1 MPRLTPA
8 VWRSLDILELFLAED
23 SALSAPEITERTG
36 LPRTTVH
43 ELLVTLTARHYL
55 ARDEVSGRYR
65 LGLRLFQLGNAY
77 GERIDLVQ
85 AATEVARRVSVE
97 CNETVHVG
105 VRDGRNVVYIAKVD
119 STRAVRMVS
128 AVGRTLPAHCT
139 AVGKALLAQMGDEQV
154 ADVLSRTE
162 LVAHTEH
169 TITDPV
175 GYLRELRRVR
185 TRGYAL
191 DEGELELGVRC
202 VAVALQGGP
211 ARAALSISGPTTR
224 MTDELVEQVVPHL
237 RNAAAALVAELD
249 QAGGPAP
256 AGPARARTG

>member
-1 MPRLTPA
+1 P
-8 VWRSLDILELFLAED
+8 
-23 SALSAPEITERTG
+23 
-36 LPRTTVH
+36 
-43 ELLVTLTARHYL
+43 
-55 ARDEVSGRYR
+55 
-65 LGLRLFQLGNAY
+65 
-77 GERIDLVQ
+77 
-85 AATEVARRVSVE
+85 
-97 CNETVHVG
+97 
-105 VRDGRNVVYIAKVD
+105 
-119 STRAVRMVS
+119 
-128 AVGRTLPAHCT
+128 HCT

-175 GYLRELRRVR
+175 GYLRELRGVR